1 VSQVNVQIYIYFF
14 KLMKV
19 LYLLICLLRVVDP
32 AMLKRKRQKLSSES
46 ELLRQLQCGD
56 PSE

>member
-1 VSQVNVQIYIYFF
+1 MFKNIFYYFKF
-14 KLMKV
+14 MQC
-19 LYLLICLLRVVDP
+19 LLICLLRVIDP

-46 ELLRQLQCGD
+46 ELLRQLQSD